1 MDAAENDND
10 AVRRLRRTMRDL
22 VALSTL
28 SGAWAGL
35 EPENISNRLAKV
47 LSGTLD
53 LDLVYIRLA
62 QPNSSGFTEA
72 ICSKHHPDADRC
84 IYEVRDWLPSLL
96 TDAASIPV
104 AIVPDPLGTGTLRMT
119 LTRFGLEE
127 RDVLVTGSQRA
138 GFPTEEDR
146 LLLELAASQV
156 VVVARQQRAEQALQQ
171 SEERFRG
178 FANAAP
184 AMLWVTEPDGF
195 CSFLSQGWY
204 EFTGQ
209 DEDEG
214 LGFGWLNAVH
224 PEDREEASKNFL
236 LANERNEEFFVEYR
250 LRRADGMY
258 RWIIDA
264 GRPRFSPEG
273 KFLGYAGNL
282 LDITDRK
289 QVEKDLQES
298 REHLRAIFESVGD
311 GLYVMGPDARC
322 TYLNPAGAA
331 MLGYQAQE
339 LVGRHLHNIIHH
351 THPDGP
357 HRAVSESPVALAVRE
372 GVPARVDDDVF
383 WRKDGSPIPVTYSV
397 SPILV
402 DGRPTGAVVAYR
414 DVTERKQSEEEM
426 AALLGTEKCRAAL
439 LAQVAN
445 ASKSMNVE
453 WSVDS
458 IARIL
463 TEEARSMLGAHQA
476 VTSVTI
482 SENWAQTIRA
492 VSLSDKYAHYHA
504 YSEKPDGSGIY
515 MEVCRTNRPMRMT
528 QQELEAH
535 PAWKGFGKHAKD
547 HPPMRG
553 WLAVPLIGHGGK
565 NLGLVQLTDKAQ
577 GEFTEED
584 EAILVQL
591 AAIAST
597 GIENAYLYEQVRKQ
611 DRRKDEFLATLAHEL
626 RNPLAPVRNGLAVL
640 KLAPSMEATVR
651 IREIMER
658 QVEHMVRLIDDLLD
672 VSRIT
677 SGKIQLKKERVDVR
691 TVLDA
696 ALELS
701 RPLIE
706 ENQHRLFI
714 PSPKESLLLHVDP
727 TRMAQVVSNL
737 LNNAAKYT
745 SKGGRIELSA
755 ERDGSEVIIRVRD
768 NGVGLTSESLP
779 EVFELFS
786 QVGKTLDRSRGGL
799 GIGLALVKRLVEM
812 HNGSIA
818 AESKGLGQGSTFVVR
833 LPLAATQI
841 IKRQV
846 AGAGDYCSLSVP
858 RRILVVDD
866 NVDGA
871 ETLAMLLMM
880 SGHTVETA
888 HTGPDAL
895 KAAQTFQPDVMF
907 LDIGLPGLSG
917 YEVAQQLRSDPNIN
931 GLILVA
937 LTGWGS
943 EEDRR
948 RARTAGFDYHLTK
961 PVEIEKLRWL
971 LCEIDQELTQS
982 LRLRP

>member
-1 MDAAENDND
+1 MDVAENDTD
-10 AVRRLRRTMRDL
+10 AVRRLRQTMRDL
-22 VALSTL
+22 LALSTL

-35 EPENISNRLAKV
+35 EPEDIAKRLANV
-47 LSGTLD
+47 LSSTLD
-53 LDLVYIRLA
+53 LDLVYIRLP

-72 ICSKHHPDADRC
+72 ICSKHRPDADRC
-84 IYEVRDWLPSLL
+84 ISETRDWLASLL

-104 AIVPDPLGTGTLRMT
+104 AIVPDPFGTGTLRMT
-119 LTRFGLEE
+119 LNRSGLEE
-127 RDVLVTGSQRA
+127 HDVLVTGSQRA
-138 GFPTEEDR
+138 DFPTEEDR
-146 LLLELAASQV
+146 LLLELAANQMA
-156 VVVARQQRAEQALQQ
+156 VVAQHRRAEQALQQ
-171 SEERFRG
+171 SEERFHG

-195 CSFLSQGWY
+195 CSFLSHGWY

-209 DEDEG
+209 GEDEG

-224 PEDREEASKNFL
+224 PEDRETASKHFL
-236 LANERNEEFFVEYR
+236 FANERNEAFSIEYR
-250 LRRADGMY
+250 LRRADGVY

-273 KFLGYAGNL
+273 QFLGYAGNL

-311 GLYVMGPDARC
+311 GLYVMGPDFRC

-351 THPDGP
+351 THPDGR
-357 HRAVSESPVALAVRE
+357 HRAVNESPVALAVRE

-383 WRKDGSPIPVTYSV
+383 WRKDGSTVPVTYSV
-397 SPILV
+397 SPIMV
-402 DGRPTGAVVAYR
+402 DGRPAGAVVTYR

-426 AALLGTEKCRAAL
+426 AALLGMEKCRAAL
-439 LAQVAN
+439 LARVAN

-463 TEEARSMLGAHQA
+463 TEEACSMLGAHQA

-482 SENWAQTIRA
+482 SENWTQAIRA
-492 VSLSDKYAHYHA
+492 VSLSDKYAGYHA

-591 AAIAST
+591 AAIASA
-597 GIENAYLYEQVRKQ
+597 GIENAYLYEQVREQ

-626 RNPLAPVRNGLAVL
+626 RNPLAPIRNGLAVL

-651 IREIMER
+651 TREIMER

-677 SGKIQLKKERVDVR
+677 SGKVQLKKERVDVR

-714 PSPKESLLLHVDP
+714 SSPKESLLLDADP

-768 NGVGLTSESLP
+768 NGVGLTSEALP

-786 QVGKTLDRSRGGL
+786 QVGKTLDRSQGGL

-818 AESKGLGQGSTFVVR
+818 AESQGLGQGSTFVVR
-833 LPLAATQI
+833 LPIAATQI

-846 AGAGDYCSLSVP
+846 AGAGDSCSLSVP

-871 ETLAMLLMM
+871 ETLAMLLML
-880 SGHTVETA
+880 SGHTVETV

-895 KAAQTFQPDVMF
+895 KAAQTFQPNVMF

-917 YEVAQQLRSDPNIN
+917 YEVAQQLCSDSNMK

-943 EEDRR
+943 EDDRR
-948 RARTAGFDYHLTK
+948 RALIAGFNYHLTK
-961 PVEIEKLRWL
+961 PVEIEKLQSL
-971 LCEIDQELTQS
+971 LSEIDS
-982 LRLRP
+982 L